1 MLVPYVPPHTGTESR
16 GKSILLLHQSA
27 MNIHTHTHSTSMTIH
42 NCPSALHL
50 PRALACEHPVKAN
63 NYISHTELDL

>member
-1 MLVPYVPPHTGTESR
+1 MLVPYVPPPHRDREQREVHIVTTPKCHEY
-16 GKSILLLHQSA
+16 
-27 MNIHTHTHSTSMTIH
+27 THTHSTSMTIH

-63 NYISHTELDL
+63 NYISHIELDL

>member
-1 MLVPYVPPHTGTESR
+1 MLVPYVPHTGTESR

-27 MNIHTHTHSTSMTIH
+27 MNIYTHSTSMMIH
-42 NCPSALHL
+42 NCPSALHP

-63 NYISHTELDL
+63 NYISHIELDL